1 MLLWKKFILF
11 YFNQETEVAPKR
23 TEDGP
28 RYHII
33 TGQTSVKMDSAL
45 TYNPDS
51 FILDMTG
58 SSDNNFEVREK
69 SFLCFY
75 VIFSPLTIQSSRKQI
90 PPAHN
95 YKRKVKTEKRNK
107 IKWKGDPTILPFF
120 AFVHVRDI
128 FTYVLRFAL
137 HHTRL

>member
-69 SFLCFY
+69 KFPMFLCY
-75 VIFSPLTIQSSRKQI
+75 
-90 PPAHN
+90 
-95 YKRKVKTEKRNK
+95 
-107 IKWKGDPTILPFF
+107 
-120 AFVHVRDI
+120 I
-128 FTYVLRFAL
+128 FTINYPVI
-137 HHTRL
+137 TETNTTSS